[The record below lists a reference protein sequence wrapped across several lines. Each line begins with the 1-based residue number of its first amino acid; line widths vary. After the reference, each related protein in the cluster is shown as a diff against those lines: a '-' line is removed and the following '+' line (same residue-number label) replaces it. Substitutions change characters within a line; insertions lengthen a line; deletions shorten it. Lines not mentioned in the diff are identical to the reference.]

1 MFQQDDRTEKATPRR
16 LEKAR
21 EEGRVVS
28 SRYFLT
34 AIQFAAAWYLVSSF
48 SGDSLEGIHYFKKL
62 LRSVFEASDDNS
74 GEWLKRFSLPE
85 LTWRIAAAG
94 CMVPLAGLV
103 AQLACTQGY
112 FGMKN
117 FGAGL
122 KGFNP
127 VSKLGNSLKEGL
139 RSLRYSI
146 LTVVVFGGLC
156 YVLCS
161 RVMADSGFAMRLA
174 VPQQILL
181 FWGLMGSWIRVVF
194 WFVLLVGV
202 FDLISTIR
210 KFQNELKMTK
220 QEIKDEY
227 KESNGNPEI
236 KGRMRR
242 IMRELAG
249 KRMMQKVP
257 KASVVI
263 TNPTHYAIAIEYH
276 PDSMAVPVVLAK
288 GVDFMALRIRKIA
301 MENEI
306 PIVENPP
313 LAQAL
318 YKAVEPG
325 QEIPLHLY
333 RAVAEV
339 LAYVYRILDRNVHR
353 GMGAR

>member
-16 LEKAR
+16 EEKAR

-34 AIQFAAAWYLVSSF
+34 AIQFAAAWYLISSF
-48 SGDSLEGIHYFKKL
+48 SGEGLEGILYFRKL
-62 LRSVFEASDDNS
+62 LRSVVEASDDNLS
-74 GEWLKRFSLPE
+74 ELLTRFNLNQ
-85 LTWRIAAAG
+85 LTWKIAAAG
-94 CMVPLAGLV
+94 CIVPLAGLV

-112 FGMKN
+112 FGLKN

-122 KGFNP
+122 KGFSP
-127 VSKLGNSLKEGL
+127 VKKLANSFKEGF
-139 RSLRYSI
+139 RALRYSL
-146 LTVVVFGGLC
+146 LTVGVFGLLC
-156 YVLCS
+156 WVLCS
-161 RVMADSGFAMRLA
+161 RVMSNSGFAMRLA

-181 FWGLMGSWIRVVF
+181 FWGFTGSWIRIVF
-194 WFVLLVGV
+194 WFVLLLGV

-242 IMRELAG
+242 IMREMAG
-249 KRMMQKVP
+249 KRMMQAVP

-276 PDSMAVPVVLAK
+276 PEAMAVPVVLAK

-301 MENEI
+301 VQNEI

-318 YKAVEPG
+318 YKSVEPG

-339 LAYVYRILDRNVHR
+339 LAYVYRILDRNVHKGR
-353 GMGAR
+353 GDR

>member
-1 MFQQDDRTEKATPRR
+1 
-16 LEKAR
+16 
-21 EEGRVVS
+21 
-28 SRYFLT
+28 
-34 AIQFAAAWYLVSSF
+34 
-48 SGDSLEGIHYFKKL
+48 
-62 LRSVFEASDDNS
+62 
-74 GEWLKRFSLPE
+74 
-85 LTWRIAAAG
+85 
-94 CMVPLAGLV
+94 
-103 AQLACTQGY
+103 
-112 FGMKN
+112 
-117 FGAGL
+117 
-122 KGFNP
+122 
-127 VSKLGNSLKEGL
+127 
-139 RSLRYSI
+139 
-146 LTVVVFGGLC
+146 
-156 YVLCS
+156 
-161 RVMADSGFAMRLA
+161 MRLA